1 MIYLFNPLKISILT
15 VLTSNQTNM
24 LRNKSTKV
32 FSETNSFF
40 ASTEKGIYRI
50 MELYRSLNLHRLQ
63 FGQKELPQCTFRKGD
78 LLLGLLLF
86 PIYSIS
92 NIYGYSSHHLSKVLE
107 AQKNTFYRFKN
118 NCLVNWRSVVSKCN
132 NALFSQIEN
141 GSNKNDEAIRCLI
154 IDDTDF
160 EKSTYKTEH
169 ISKIWS
175 HVKHGRMLGF
185 KGLFLGLWDGKSFFS
200 LDFSLHK
207 EKGKDKKKPFGL
219 TAKQRKKQFSK
230 KREKNSPGA
239 MREKELLNDKIS
251 MAMEMIKRAV
261 SKGIKADYLLMDSW
275 FFCEAIL
282 GSALSLGVGIIAMAK
297 MAKAKYRFQG
307 NDYSAKELAQLLKQ
321 RKKVTWVKALSLYCA
336 EAEAE
341 FKGKPLKLYFCKTS
355 KRGKWHLLV
364 STNTKLG
371 ILKAYEIYSTRWS
384 IEVFFKESKNY
395 FGLGKSQSRDF
406 DAQIADISIAIIE
419 YNVFS
424 LAKRFEAYETIGGL
438 FAHSKDQAMELTISL
453 RIWGFIL
460 ELLQLIADLIDG
472 DFNELIVS
480 IMKNKP
486 EDNKIFRL
494 IESQLLD
501 AA

>member
-1 MIYLFNPLKISILT
+1 MIYLFNPLNISILT
-15 VLTSNQTNM
+15 VLTLNQTNM

-32 FSETNSFF
+32 FSETDSFF
-40 ASTEKGIYRI
+40 NSTEKGIFRI

-63 FGQKELPQCTFRKGD
+63 LGQKELPQCTFRKGD

-92 NIYGYSSHHLSKVLE
+92 NVYNYSSHQLNKILE

-118 NCLVNWRSVVSKCN
+118 NCFINWRSVVSKCN
-132 NALFSQIEN
+132 NALFAQIEN
-141 GSNKNDEAIRCLI
+141 GSNKNDGEIRCLI

-175 HVKHGRMLGF
+175 HVKHSRVLGF

-207 EKGKDKKKPFGL
+207 EKGKDQKKPFGL

-230 KREKNSPGA
+230 NREKNSPGA
-239 MREKELLNDKIS
+239 KREKELLNDKIS
-251 MAMEMIKRAV
+251 TAIEMIKKAV
-261 SKGIKADYLLMDSW
+261 GKGIKADYLLMDSW

-282 GSALSLGVGIIAMAK
+282 NLGLSLGIGIVAMAK
-297 MAKAKYRFQG
+297 MAKAKYHFQG
-307 NDYSAKELAQLLKQ
+307 QNYSAKELAQLLKQ
-321 RKKVTWVKALSLYCA
+321 RKKVKWIKALSLYCA
-336 EAEAE
+336 EVEVE
-341 FKGKPLKLYFCKTS
+341 YKGKSLKLYFCKTS

-371 ILKAYEIYSTRWS
+371 ILKAYEIYSNRWS

-406 DAQIADISIAIIE
+406 DAQVSDISIAIIE

-438 FAHSKDQAMELTISL
+438 FAHSKDQITELTISL

-460 ELLQLIADLIDG
+460 ELLRIIADLFDS
-472 DFNELIVS
+472 DFNDLIIS

-494 IESQLLD
+494 IESKLLD

>member
-1 MIYLFNPLKISILT
+1 
-15 VLTSNQTNM
+15 M
-24 LRNKSTKV
+24 LQNKSTKV

-40 ASTEKGIYRI
+40 SSTEKGIFRI
-50 MELYRSLNLHRLQ
+50 MELYRTLSLHRLQ
-63 FGQKELPQCTFRKGD
+63 LGQQEMPQSTFRKGD

-92 NIYGYSSHHLSKVLE
+92 NVYSYRNSQLSKTIE
-107 AQKNTFYRFKN
+107 AHKNTFYRFKN
-118 NCLVNWRSVVSKCN
+118 DFRINWRSVVSKCN
-132 NALFSQIEN
+132 KVLFGKIKEVT
-141 GSNKNDEAIRCLI
+141 GDNDTSVKCLI
-154 IDDTDF
+154 LDDTDF

-175 HVKHGRMLGF
+175 HVKHSRLFGF
-185 KGLFLGLWDGKSFFS
+185 KGLFLGLWDGKSFFA

-207 EKGKDKKKPFGL
+207 EKGKDKKKLFGL
-219 TAKQRKKQFSK
+219 TAKQRKKQFTK
-230 KREKNSPGA
+230 KREKGSYGA

-251 MAMEMIKRAV
+251 MAITMIKKAK
-261 SKGIKADYLLMDSW
+261 SNGIKADYVLMDSW

-282 GSALSLGVGIIAMAK
+282 TSVLSLGSNIIAMAK
-297 MAKAKYRFQG
+297 MGKAKYRFKDC
-307 NDYSAKELAQLLKQ
+307 DYSAKELAQLLKQ
-321 RKKVTWVKALSLYCA
+321 RKKVKWIKALNMYCA
-336 EAEAE
+336 EVEE
-341 FKGKPLKLYFCKTS
+341 YKGVPLKLYFCKTS

-364 STNTKLG
+364 SSNMKLG

-424 LAKRFEAYETIGGL
+424 LVKRFEAYETIGGL

-460 ELLQLIADLIDG
+460 ELLRIIVELIDG
-472 DFNELIVS
+472 DFNELI
-480 IMKNKP
+480 INLMKNKP
-486 EDNKIFRL
+486 ENNKIFRL
-494 IESQLLD
+494 IESQLSE